1 MQSAISRSKS
11 HEKLGTYRIYI
22 FKLVIWGLTRL
33 LAFKGAARFLVFR
46 GADRLLF
53 YYTFFG
59 RVGGGGG
66 GGGGGGEVWLRD
78 CLLWREQPEC

>member
-1 MQSAISRSKS
+1 MQSAINRSKS
-11 HEKLGTYRIYI
+11 NEILQNIYI

-53 YYTFFG
+53 YYILL
-59 RVGGGGG
+59 V
-66 GGGGGGEVWLRD
+66 GGGGEVWLRD
-78 CLLWREQPEC
+78 CLFWREQPEC